1 MAVHKLKT
9 AKDDRRIRIEVNQSA
24 MIFRRSGVVVPIGSR
39 EYKIL
44 SSLVGRGREGENL
57 RDYHS
62 ASVACCISP

>member
-9 AKDDRRIRIEVNQSA
+9 AKDERGIERGIEVNQSA
-24 MIFRRSGVVVPIGSR
+24 MIFRRSGVVVPIGCR

-57 RDYHS
+57 RD
-62 ASVACCISP
+62 